1 MNKVTEFY
9 QSLWHDYLLIAPQV
23 EKVHQLF
30 ATTDGVV
37 VNDHVAFRTFAHTPV
52 SLDKLETVIL
62 SLGYERQDS
71 YQFKE
76 KKLRA
81 HSYIHPDNQ
90 VPKVFCSELLTEQ
103 LSEASQAIIAR
114 YTDQISEATALTP
127 ELFWSGRH
135 WNAPTWDEYQQVLA
149 ESEYGA
155 WLLALGLRANHFTV
169 SVNHLKSSHSI
180 EEVLHRVK
188 QAGFSVNTSG
198 GEVKGSPAALLE
210 QGSTMADKM
219 MILFAGDDPHEIPTC
234 FYEFARRYPD
244 PDNANK
250 LYQGFREANADK
262 IFESTHAS

>member
-1 MNKVTEFY
+1 MKKITEFY
-9 QSLWHDYLLIAPQV
+9 QSLWHDYILIAPKA
-23 EKVHQLF
+23 EKIHQLF
-30 ATTDGVV
+30 TATDGLVI
-37 VNDHVAFRTFAHTPV
+37 NDHVAFRTFANTPV
-52 SLDKLETVIL
+52 SLEKLESVIF

-76 KKLRA
+76 KKLSA
-81 HSYIHPDNQ
+81 HSYIHADSHT
-90 VPKVFCSELLTEQ
+90 PKIFCSELLTDQ

-114 YTDQISEATALTP
+114 YTDQISEATELSP

-135 WNAPTWDEYQQVLA
+135 WQAPSWDDYQQVLA

-155 WLLALGLRANHFTV
+155 WLLALGLRVNHFTV
-169 SVNHLKSSHSI
+169 SVNHLKSSHSV
-180 EEVLHRVK
+180 EEVLYRVK
-188 QAGFSVNTSG
+188 QAGYGVNTSG
-198 GEVKGSPAALLE
+198 GEVKGSPEALLE

-219 MILFAGDDPHEIPTC
+219 TVLFAGDDAHEIPTC

-262 IFESTHAS
+262 IFESTNVS